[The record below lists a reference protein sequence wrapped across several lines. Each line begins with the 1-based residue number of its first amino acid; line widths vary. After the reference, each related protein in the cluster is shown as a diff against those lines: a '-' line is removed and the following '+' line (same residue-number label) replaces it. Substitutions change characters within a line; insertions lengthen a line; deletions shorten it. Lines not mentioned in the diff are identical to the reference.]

1 MDRQTAEEMRSN
13 IEEREDMLR
22 QKEDELKSRE
32 AEETTRQ
39 MTFGKVSQNP
49 YLHNEI
55 RLKIKYV
62 VLVHSL

>member
-39 MTFGKVSQNP
+39 MTFGKVRLGCNSIDITGRP
-49 YLHNEI
+49 YPQP
-55 RLKIKYV
+55 
-62 VLVHSL
+62 

>member
-39 MTFGKVSQNP
+39 MTFGKVSQGCNSIDITGRP
-49 YLHNEI
+49 YPQP
-55 RLKIKYV
+55 
-62 VLVHSL
+62 